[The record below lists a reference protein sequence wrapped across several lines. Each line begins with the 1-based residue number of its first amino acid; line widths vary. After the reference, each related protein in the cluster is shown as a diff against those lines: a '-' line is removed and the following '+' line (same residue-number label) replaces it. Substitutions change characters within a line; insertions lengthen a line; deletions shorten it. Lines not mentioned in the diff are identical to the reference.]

1 MSQRAI
7 TEGDRNEDRSHV
19 LTPPRNVGLTEP
31 PQTLAIPHEVG
42 FEDTA
47 AIEDPGMRHEARL
60 ARAGGDSD
68 QRLHFVEEGLHNL
81 RGDFREH
88 RAEFR
93 GLRKDVADLLLI
105 EQTKRVAAIEID
117 AAKAKATADVDAAQE
132 KDKIA
137 KKASRR
143 DTVRTIALW
152 IVTGGLGGWIL
163 SHLIGAR

>member
-1 MSQRAI
+1 MTRAP
-7 TEGDRNEDRSHV
+7 TQGDRNEDRSHANA
-19 LTPPRNVGLTEP
+19 PPRGVGLTEP

-88 RAEFR
+88 RAEFK
-93 GLRKDVADLLLI
+93 GLREDVAELVLI
-105 EQTKRVAAIEID
+105 ERTKRVAAIEVDTARAKDSITKKAAWRD
-117 AAKAKATADVDAAQE
+117 AAMKV
-132 KDKIA
+132 
-137 KKASRR
+137 
-143 DTVRTIALW
+143 ALW
-152 IVTGGLGGWIL
+152 VVTGGLGGWLL
-163 SHLIGAR
+163 SRLLGAH